1 MLLTEFPDIHWLKRA
16 IQQNFSERRSWDNK
30 PLLNHGWPT
39 AILNVRTNQAERT
52 DIKGPFS
59 LFLNLS
65 GSSEVTCDRKSV
77 RLNTDTYL
85 FSNHGQHY
93 DLLIDNKSPTE
104 TFNIHFGEKL
114 YQDTIHTLINSDD
127 QLLDELSTPGIE
139 FNQCIRSHF
148 RGNQFNTLV
157 KRVQQSYQNEE
168 KESSLFD
175 LLSCVLAE
183 NNKHLHQVSDMSS
196 ARSSTKT
203 ELLKRIYLSIDF
215 IHAYYHKSITLD
227 QLADVAMLS
236 KFHFLR
242 VFKSIF
248 KVSPHQYIKQI
259 RLQKAISLIKEDRL
273 PLYLVAQ
280 QVGIENGSSLS
291 RMMYQLTGQRPTAFT
306 EN

>member
-1 MLLTEFPDIHWLKRA
+1 MLLTEFPDIQWLRKA

-30 PLLNHGWPT
+30 PLPNTGWPT
-39 AILNVRTNQAERT
+39 AILKVKTNQVERT

-65 GSSEVTCDRKSV
+65 GKSEVSCDNKTI
-77 RLNTDTYL
+77 RLNSDTYMT
-85 FSNHGQHY
+85 SNHGQHY
-93 DLLIDNKSPTE
+93 DLVINEIQSTE

-114 YQDTIHTLINSDD
+114 FQDTLLSLTRSSD
-127 QLLDELSTPGIE
+127 QLLNEPASSYTE
-139 FNQCIRSHF
+139 FNQINRSQF
-148 RGNQFNTLV
+148 RGDQFNSLV
-157 KRVQQSYQNEE
+157 KRVYDSYQKEE

-175 LLSCVLAE
+175 LLSHILIE
-183 NNKHLHQVSDMSS
+183 NNKHLRQLSDMSS
-196 ARSSTKT
+196 IKSSTRS
-203 ELLKRIYLSIDF
+203 ELVKRIYLSVDF
-215 IHAYYHKSITLD
+215 IHAYYDQSITLD
-227 QLADVAMLS
+227 QLAEVSMLS

-248 KVSPHQYIKQI
+248 NISPHQYIKQI
-259 RLQKAISLIKEDRL
+259 RLQKAIALIKKDQM

-291 RMMYQLTGQRPTAFT
+291 RMMYQLTGQRPSALT